1 MVILTNTARE
11 AYVFEEEI
19 VVRRSVVIMGNSIT
33 LPYIDCSEAVRAFRV
48 VVRNDRLCVD

>member
-1 MVILTNTARE
+1 MVILTNTARD

-19 VVRRSVVIMGNSIT
+19 VVRRSVVIMGNSIM

-48 VVRNDRLCVD
+48 AVRGDRGWIG

>member
-1 MVILTNTARE
+1 MVILTNTARD
-11 AYVFEEEI
+11 AYVLKEEI

-48 VVRNDRLCVD
+48 AVRGDRGWIG

>member
-1 MVILTNTARE
+1 MVILTNTARD

-48 VVRNDRLCVD
+48 AVRGDRGWIG